1 MWLVLLSVSGSVII
15 IFLIVLSLKK
25 IPTVNKYFFYISIIL
40 LFAGVFL
47 VLNEKSTESY
57 YDKIADWP
65 RTKAEIIAKRITG
78 ERAVLPEVTYR
89 YSVDGKTYK
98 GKSNLGVPAFGGR
111 NKRTLTAQIALKD
124 EPVGSKLLIAYNPDH
139 PSVSTTQFHPP
150 WNYYG
155 KIGFGAFI
163 YAGALL
169 IILFRLSGKRNK
181 ISLPVV

>member
-1 MWLVLLSVSGSVII
+1 MGSEMCIRDR
-15 IFLIVLSLKK
+15 LKK
-25 IPTVNKYFFYISIIL
+25 IPNVNNYFLYVSIIL

-47 VLNEKSTESY
+47 VLIEKSAKTY
-57 YDKIADWP
+57 YDKISDWP
-65 RTKAEIIAKRITG
+65 RTEAEIIAKQITG
-78 ERAVLPEVTYR
+78 ERAVLPEVIYQ

-98 GKSNLGVPAFGGR
+98 GRSDLGVPGFGGR
-111 NKRTLTAQIALKD
+111 NKRTLTAQTALKN
-124 EPVGSKLLIAYNPDH
+124 EHIGARLLIAYNPDH

-163 YAGALL
+163 YAGALM

-181 ISLPVV
+181 ISLPVM